1 MNIILRKRNK
11 KWHYDFNLNGKRY
24 RESTHTETK
33 ELAKLYAQKIYNET
47 YLNKHHI
54 KNSNVLL
61 NEFIQLHLKTQ
72 ENNLSRMWL
81 YTKKQILN
89 KFKIIAQEQG
99 IEFIQDVSVEFLE
112 KYKMELLKNNKPK
125 TAQNTLGIIQTMLK
139 HAVKLKYIQEN
150 PVTQLDIIR
159 GIQKNKQ
166 KYLTKEDIETL
177 LKASKAHYFKDLI
190 LVGIYSGMRRGEL
203 INLCFEDVD
212 REKKLIYIKNKD
224 NFKTKS
230 RKERVLPLHQNLYQ
244 FFNENKH
251 NKGYCFTKN
260 KDPLNPKTLSLRF
273 VKLCNDLNF
282 KEISLHTLR
291 HTFIS
296 WCLIEG
302 ISIFKVA
309 KWAGH
314 STTHIT
320 ELYGHLCAEEKTQRD
335 IDKLNF

>member
-1 MNIILRKRNK
+1 MNIHLYKRKK
-11 KWHYDFNLNGKRY
+11 TWHYHFSIHNKLY
-24 RESTHTETK
+24 RGTTHTETK
-33 ELAKLYAQKIYNET
+33 ELAKLYAQKIYNEI

-54 KNSNVLL
+54 KKTEVDLA
-61 NEFIQLHLKTQ
+61 EFIELHLKTQ

-89 KFKIIAQEQG
+89 KFQKYTQEHYV
-99 IEFIQDVSVEFLE
+99 EFIEDISVELLE
-112 KYKMELLKNNKPK
+112 KYKIGLLKNNKPK

-139 HAVKLKYIQEN
+139 HALKLKYIQEN
-150 PVTQLDIIR
+150 PVTQLDTIR

-166 KYLTKEDIETL
+166 KYLTKEEIETL
-177 LKASKAHYFKDLI
+177 LKASEGHYFKDLVV
-190 LVGIYSGMRRGEL
+190 VGIYTGMRRGEL

-212 REKKLIYIKNKD
+212 TKKKLIYIKNKE
-224 NFKTKS
+224 NFTTKS
-230 RKERVLPLHQNLYQ
+230 RKERIIPLHQNLYE

-260 KDPLNPKTLSLRF
+260 GNPLNPKTLTLRF
-273 VKLCNDLNF
+273 IKLCNNLDL

-296 WCLIEG
+296 YCLIEG

-314 STTHIT
+314 STTNIT